1 MEKMKKTTGKLGNM
15 FRTSGTRNG
24 SYSVGLTVIVI
35 AIVIV
40 LNLVI
45 GQLPENLR
53 NIDVSSTKIYEITDT
68 TTDLLDSLEEDV
80 DMTVLAVRDDTDD
93 RITTFLSKYGALSE
107 HINIEWVDPVL
118 HPSALTEY
126 DTSENTIVISCEA
139 TGKSTTVSFDDIL
152 VPDMYSYYYY
162 GSTTYTEFDGE
173 GQLTSAVNYVT
184 SDVEKTIYQTTG
196 HGEGTLSTTITDL
209 MDQNNYNLS
218 EINLLMTTSI
228 PEDCD
233 LLLMYAPTTD
243 LSDDE
248 TERLGNYLADGGK
261 VMILLGDTNATE
273 LPNLESI
280 LEEYGMQAADGYI
293 ADPQRCYQGNYYY
306 IFPQLSVSGDM
317 ADGISSEMVLL
328 TNTHGMN
335 LIDPA
340 RDTITTTGFMSSSD
354 GAYAVT
360 ETTQEQGSYTL
371 GAVAEETI
379 ASSDEDA
386 DTDSSEDDADET
398 SDDSSDDTAS
408 EDTASEDTASEEVTS
423 RLTVISAGSLIDSQI
438 TDTFTQ
444 LENTRVFMNAVT
456 ANFEGVQNVSV
467 EAKSLQVEYNTV
479 QYAGLFSLLVIF
491 GIPAVVLIGGFVVW
505 FRRRKA

>member
-1 MEKMKKTTGKLGNM
+1 MGKLKKITGNLGNM
-15 FRTSGTRNG
+15 FRTSGTRSG

-40 LNLVI
+40 LNLVA
-45 GQLPENLR
+45 GQLPEGLR

-68 TTDLLDSLEEDV
+68 TTTLLNSLEEDV

-93 RITTFLSKYGALSE
+93 RITTFLSKYGALSN
-107 HINIEWVDPVL
+107 HINIEWIDPVL

-139 TGKSTTVSFDDIL
+139 TGKSTTVAFDDIL

-162 GSTTYTEFDGE
+162 GTTTYTEFDGE

-196 HGEGTLSTTITDL
+196 HGESTLSTTITDL

-218 EINLLMTTSI
+218 EVNLLMSTSV

-248 TERLGNYLADGGK
+248 TEMLGNYLADGGK

-306 IFPQLSVSGDM
+306 IFPELSVSGDL
-317 ADGISSEMVLL
+317 ADGISSGMVLL
-328 TNTHGMN
+328 TNTHGMT
-335 LIDPA
+335 LIDPE
-340 RDTITTTGFMSSSD
+340 RDTISITGFMSSSD
-354 GAYAVT
+354 DAYAVT
-360 ETTQEQGSYTL
+360 ETAQEQGSYTL

-379 ASSDEDA
+379 SSSDE
-386 DTDSSEDDADET
+386 DTDSSEDDAEET
-398 SDDSSDDTAS
+398 SDDS
-408 EDTASEDTASEEVTS
+408 SEDTASEEVIS

-467 EAKSLQVEYNTV
+467 ESKSLEIEYNTV

>member
-1 MEKMKKTTGKLGNM
+1 M

-35 AIVIV
+35 AIIVV

-45 GQLPENLR
+45 GQLPESLR
-53 NIDVSSTKIYEITDT
+53 NIDVSSTKIYEISDI
-68 TTDLLDSLEEDV
+68 TTDLLDGLEEDV

-93 RITTFLSKYGALSE
+93 RITTFLSKYDALSD
-107 HINIEWVDPVL
+107 HVNIEWVDPVL

-162 GSTTYTEFDGE
+162 GSADYTEFDGE

-184 SDVEKTIYQTTG
+184 NDVEKTIYQVTG

-218 EINLLMTTSI
+218 ELNLLMTTSI

-243 LSDDE
+243 LSDNE
-248 TERLGNYLADGGK
+248 TEMLGNYLADGGK
-261 VMILLGDTNATE
+261 VMILLGDTNAAE

-306 IFPQLSVSGDM
+306 IFPELSVSGDM

-360 ETTQEQGSYTL
+360 ETNQQQGEYTL
-371 GAVAEETI
+371 GAVAEETV
-379 ASSDEDA
+379 SSDEST
-386 DTDSSEDDADET
+386 DTEDTADSSEDA
-398 SDDSSDDTAS
+398 SSDT
-408 EDTASEDTASEEVTS
+408 EEVTS
-423 RLTVISAGSLIDSQI
+423 RLTVIPAGSLIDPQI

-444 LENTRVFMNAVT
+444 LENTRLFMNAVT
-456 ANFEGVQNVSV
+456 ANFEGVQNISI
-467 EAKSLQVEYNTV
+467 EPKSLQVEYNTV
-479 QYAGLFSLLVIF
+479 QFAGLFSLLVIF
-491 GIPAVVLIGGFVVW
+491 GIPAAVLIGGFVVW

>member
-280 LEEYGMQAADGYI
+280 HEEYGMQAADGYI

>member
-1 MEKMKKTTGKLGNM
+1 MEKVKKMTGKLGNM

-40 LNLVI
+40 LNLVV
-45 GQLPENLR
+45 GQLPESVR
-53 NIDVSSTKIYEITDT
+53 NIDVSSTKIYEISDT
-68 TTDLLDSLEEDV
+68 TTELLDSLEDDI
-80 DMTVLAVRDDTDD
+80 DMTVLAVQDETDD
-93 RITTFLSKYGALSE
+93 RITTFLSRYGALSD

-126 DTSENTIVISCEA
+126 DASENTIVVSCEA

-162 GSTTYTEFDGE
+162 GSTSYTEFNGE
-173 GQLTSAVNYVT
+173 GSLTSAVNYVT
-184 SDVEKTIYQTTG
+184 SDVQKMIYQTTG
-196 HGEGTLSTTITDL
+196 HGEGTLSTTVTDL
-209 MDQNNYNLS
+209 MDQNNYSLS
-218 EINLLMTTSI
+218 ELNLLMTTSI

-233 LLLMYAPTTD
+233 LLLMYA
-243 LSDDE
+243 E
-248 TERLGNYLADGGK
+248 TEMLKNYLAEGGK
-261 VMILLGDTNATE
+261 VMILLGDTNATD
-273 LPNLESI
+273 LTNLESI
-280 LEEYGMQAADGYI
+280 LEEYGIQAADGYI

-306 IFPQLSVSGDM
+306 IFPELSLSGDM

-328 TNTHGMN
+328 TNTHGMT
-335 LIDPA
+335 LTDPA

-360 ETTQEQGSYTL
+360 ETDQEQGSFTL

-379 ASSDEDA
+379 STDSGEESADSSDESSEDA
-386 DTDSSEDDADET
+386 ADGSEDSSEDT
-398 SDDSSDDTAS
+398 TDTS
-408 EDTASEDTASEEVTS
+408 EDTSSDTEEVTS

-438 TDTFTQ
+438 TDSFSQ
-444 LENTRVFMNAVT
+444 LENTTVFMNAVT
-456 ANFEGVQNVSV
+456 ANFDGVQNISI
-467 EAKSLQVEYNTV
+467 EPKSLQVEYNTV
-479 QYAGLFSLLVIF
+479 QYAGLLSLLVVF
-491 GIPAVVLIGGFVVW
+491 GIPAVVLVGGFVIW